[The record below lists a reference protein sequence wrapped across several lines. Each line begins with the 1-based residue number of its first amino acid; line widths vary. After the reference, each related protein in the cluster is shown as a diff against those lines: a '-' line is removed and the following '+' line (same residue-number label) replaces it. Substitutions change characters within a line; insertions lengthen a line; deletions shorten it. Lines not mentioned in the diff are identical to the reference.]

1 MLIWCEC
8 NFICIEM
15 KLLNEHEDDKFLL
28 VDECIY
34 GICDLKHK
42 MHSKLSSIVVSN
54 ETDVRP
60 NITLCN

>member
-1 MLIWCEC
+1 MNAILV
-8 NFICIEM
+8 CIEM

-34 GICDLKHK
+34 GICDLKHN

-54 ETDVRP
+54 ETDWCP
-60 NITLCN
+60 